1 MPVASLDIH
10 NVIEISD
17 PHSLIPTPYSLSM
30 IRHYLTF
37 EKEAA
42 LLDAACR
49 GARFV
54 LCWSQEKERVIL
66 LLERDGE
73 EIAVEIAL
81 GRRVAYALVSGEMRR
96 ARKNTRDLFT
106 VLAGRVV
113 ESVEMDEVERA
124 IRFRCDRGVE
134 FVALF
139 FGRGGG
145 NLICLKEGRAL
156 DSYRSVGDEY
166 DSFLHPDDEI
176 VMRDELTERLRASD
190 DTAARA
196 LVRSIPQLGPRLA
209 AEALHRAGVDA
220 ARAMSDLSVSEIGAL
235 LDTID
240 RLYAECRAAQSCR
253 IYHTE
258 AEPVFSLIPL
268 SHFEGGGEREIGDAG
283 SGIAASG
290 IAGSG
295 IAASRIETFDD
306 LTRAVRIYR
315 SLYYK
320 VVRFAALRKEAEK
333 IVATRR
339 AKAERGLLHAEEIG
353 DSPSRAVGYEA
364 AASLLLANIGLL
376 ARGMEEIELV
386 DWEGEPQRI
395 RLDAKLSPSEN
406 VDRYYRKA
414 RGARIDVERAIE
426 RRETLR
432 AELATTAALAARL
445 DELNGPDDYERLME
459 IAEEI
464 GMRLDEK
471 GKEKPAEAGDRFRRF
486 TVEGGYEVYA
496 GKSAANN
503 DELTLRFA
511 RPNDIWLHARGSSG
525 SHVVLRWNDAQGR
538 PPKRTLEEAAMIAAF
553 YSGAKHSNLVP
564 VAWTRKKYVRK
575 PKGAAVGA
583 VVMGREEVVLVP
595 PRLPE

>member
-1 MPVASLDIH
+1 MPVASLNVH

-17 PHSLIPTPYSLSM
+17 PHSLSM

-42 LLDAACR
+42 LLDALCR

-66 LLERDGE
+66 LLEREGE

-106 VLAGRVV
+106 MLAGRVV
-113 ESVEMDEVERA
+113 ESVAIDDAERA

-145 NLICLKEGRAL
+145 NLICLKDGRVL

-166 DSFLHPDDEI
+166 DSFLHPDEEI

-209 AEALHRAGVDA
+209 AEALHRTGVDA
-220 ARAMSDLSVSEIGAL
+220 ARAMSDLSVPEIGAL
-235 LDTID
+235 LDAVD
-240 RLYAECRAAQSCR
+240 RLYAECRASQSCR

-258 AEPVFSLIPL
+258 AEPIFSLIPL
-268 SHFEGGGEREIGDAG
+268 SHLEGGGEREIGD
-283 SGIAASG
+283 
-290 IAGSG
+290 AGSG

-333 IVATRR
+333 IVTTRR

-376 ARGMEEIELV
+376 ARGMEEIELI

-445 DELNGPDDYERLME
+445 DGLNGPDDYERLME

-583 VVMGREEVVLVP
+583 VVMGREEVIMVRPV
-595 PRLPE
+595 LPEGSRD